1 MNNRYVIANWKM
13 NLSLNESVQ
22 LAKKINIKLMK
33 EIWQRQVII
42 CPDFLSLF
50 PVSSALEKSKLKLG
64 AQDVFWQEQGSYT
77 GEVSIKNLNQLNVST
92 IILGHSERRTIM
104 NETSKMVNRKLKLTL
119 KYNFNPV
126 VCVGE
131 NEEIRNKG
139 KEKSFLKKQLK
150 ETLGGLKLEKAQ
162 EIIIAYE
169 PIWAIGTG
177 KNMPAKEIKEMLS
190 FIKEEIINL
199 YNKSLVNKNF
209 VFIYGGS
216 VNTNNIKEI
225 SKYSQIQGVLVGGAS
240 LKLSSF
246 IKICKSILE

>member
-13 NLSLNESVQ
+13 NLSLSESVQ

-33 EIWQRQVII
+33 KIWQRQVVI

-50 PVSSALEKSKLKLG
+50 SISSALEKSKLKLG

-77 GEVSIKNLNQLNVST
+77 GEVSIKNLDQLNVET

-104 NETSKMVNRKLKLTL
+104 NESSKMINRKLKLAL
-119 KYNFNPV
+119 KYNLNPI

-150 ETLGGLKLEKAQ
+150 ETLGNLKPGKAQ

-177 KNMPAKEIKEMLS
+177 KNMPAKEVKEMLS
-190 FIKEEIINL
+190 FIKEEVAKL
-199 YNKSLVNKNF
+199 YNKSLVNKRF

-216 VNTNNIKEI
+216 VNTENIKEI
-225 SKYSQIQGVLVGGAS
+225 SKYPQIQGVLVGGAS
-240 LKLSSF
+240 LELNSF
-246 IKICKSILE
+246 VKICKSILE

>member
-177 KNMPAKEIKEMLS
+177 KNMSAKEIKEMLS

>member
-1 MNNRYVIANWKM
+1 MNDRYVVANWKM

-42 CPDFLSLF
+42 CPDFLSLSSI
-50 PVSSALEKSKLKLG
+50 SSALEKSKLNLG
-64 AQDVFWQEQGSYT
+64 AQDVFWQEEGSYT
-77 GEVSIKNLNQLNVST
+77 GEVSISNLEQLHINT

-104 NETSKMVNRKLKLTL
+104 NESSEMVNKKLNLVL
-119 KYNFNPV
+119 KHNLIPV

-131 NEEIRNKG
+131 NKETRNKG

-150 ETLGGLKLEKAQ
+150 DTLSGIKLKKGQ

-169 PIWAIGTG
+169 PIWSIGTG

-199 YNKSLVNKNF
+199 YNKNLADKSF

-216 VNTNNIKEI
+216 VDINNIKEI

-246 IKICKSILE
+246 VKICKSILK

>member
-42 CPDFLSLF
+42 CPDFLSLSSI
-50 PVSSALEKSKLKLG
+50 SSALEKSKLNLG
-64 AQDVFWQEQGSYT
+64 AQDMFWQEQGSYT
-77 GEVSIKNLNQLNVST
+77 GEVSIKSLDQLNVNT

-104 NETSKMVNRKLKLTL
+104 NESSEMVNKKLKLVL
-119 KYNFNPV
+119 KHNLSPV

-131 NEEIRNKG
+131 NEEIRNKD

-150 ETLGGLKLEKAQ
+150 ETLSGVELKKGQ

-177 KNMPAKEIKEMLS
+177 KNMPAKEVQEMLS
-190 FIKEEIINL
+190 FIKKEIVNL
-199 YNKSLVNKNF
+199 YNRSLANERF

-216 VNTNNIKEI
+216 VDADNVKELA
-225 SKYSQIQGVLVGGAS
+225 KYSQIQGVLVGGAS
-240 LKLSSF
+240 LKLNSF
-246 IKICKSILE
+246 VKICKSILE

>member
-13 NLSLNESVQ
+13 NLSINESIQ

-42 CPDFLSLF
+42 CPDFLSLN
-50 PVSSALEKSKLKLG
+50 SISLALEKSKLNLG
-64 AQDVFWQEQGSYT
+64 AQDLFWEEQGSYT
-77 GEVSIKNLNQLNVST
+77 GEVSIKNLEQLNINT
-92 IILGHSERRTIM
+92 IIIGHSERRTIM
-104 NETSKMVNRKLKLTL
+104 NENSEMVNKKLSLVL
-119 KYNFNPV
+119 KHNLNPI

-131 NEEIRNKG
+131 SEEIRDKG

-150 ETLGGLKLEKAQ
+150 ETLNGVKPKKGQ

-169 PIWAIGTG
+169 PLWAIGNG
-177 KNMPAKEIKEMLS
+177 KNMPAKDVKEMLI
-190 FIKEEIINL
+190 FIKDEIISL
-199 YNKSLVNKNF
+199 YNKRIVGERF

-216 VNTNNIKEI
+216 VDTDNIKAL
-225 SKYSQIQGVLVGGAS
+225 SKYKEIQGVLVGGAS